1 MPDRPKLSPVEYVAQ
16 FSPGASHAFEE
27 LRAAVLADGP
37 LDNHT
42 CELIVLGA
50 FVTVGNEA
58 SFKVHARR
66 LLRDQVPLAALR
78 QAVLVTFA
86 AATTFSQ
93 VTDGLRWI
101 DQLADEAAARPA

>member
-1 MPDRPKLSPVEYVAQ
+1 MPAPAGSAPTSAPSPISSANRLPMPDRPKLSPVEYVAQ

-66 LLRDQVPLAALR
+66 LLRDQVPLAAL
-78 QAVLVTFA
+78 
-86 AATTFSQ
+86 
-93 VTDGLRWI
+93 
-101 DQLADEAAARPA
+101 